1 MPQVKEKEVTVQKK
15 RVQVQME
22 REIAERA
29 EKIFEAVGL
38 NTTTAL
44 TVFYKQVIKEGGIPF
59 TISASERDLAEARL
73 AAALSTLPV
82 QKMSKKEMEA
92 WLEEDEY

>member
-1 MPQVKEKEVTVQKK
+1 MSQVKEQKVVVTKK
-15 RVQVQME
+15 RVQVQLD
-22 REIAERA
+22 RQLAERA
-29 EKIFEAVGL
+29 ERIFEAVGL

-59 TISASERDLAEARL
+59 PLAASEREQAEARL
-73 AAALSTLPV
+73 ATVLNSLPV
-82 QKMSKKEMEA
+82 QKMSKADMEA